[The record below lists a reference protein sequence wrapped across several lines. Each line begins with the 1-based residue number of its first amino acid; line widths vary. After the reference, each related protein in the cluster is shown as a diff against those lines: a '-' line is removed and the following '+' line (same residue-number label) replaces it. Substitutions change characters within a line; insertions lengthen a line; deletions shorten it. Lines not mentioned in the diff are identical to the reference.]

1 MFNMFFFLVLDIC
14 LLLTPDCVSVY
25 KYFTENHQ
33 ELQTISIKFIIVKQR
48 CRNMKGCTELT
59 DGGIKDILRVSGS
72 KLWVLDVSGTGIT
85 GIGILDGAISLPMLE
100 KLSMKD
106 CHHLTDG
113 GIKDILRVFGSKF
126 WVLDVSGTGIT
137 GIGFQDQVN
146 SLPMLEELKMKGCT
160 ELTYGG
166 IKDFLRVSGSRCIWY
181 WNNKSCNNIS
191 P

>member
-1 MFNMFFFLVLDIC
+1 MFFFLVLDVC

-72 KLWVLDVSGTGIT
+72 KLRGLDVSATGIT
-85 GIGILDGAISLPMLE
+85 GIGLLDGAISLTMLE

-113 GIKDILRVFGSKF
+113 GIKDILRVFGSKLR
-126 WVLDVSGTGIT
+126 VLDVSAVLG
-137 GIGFQDQVN
+137 
-146 SLPMLEELKMKGCT
+146 
-160 ELTYGG
+160 
-166 IKDFLRVSGSRCIWY
+166 
-181 WNNKSCNNIS
+181 
-191 P
+191 